1 MRCFFA
7 LVLAAAVAAAQE
19 SESLRPETV
28 EAFQK
33 YVKKREAELDGRRIR
48 GGRFLWVDDDAG
60 RKAMVKSGEIAIEA
74 FSGKGAVEVK
84 GGMIHD
90 WIGAGFMRGATLGQV
105 VAMVQNYD
113 NHKNV
118 YQPEVIDSKLRS
130 KQGNRYKV
138 HLRLLKKKVITV
150 VLNTEH
156 DVEYFPLGPK
166 RTHSRSY
173 TTRIAEV
180 EHPGTANEKERQLSD
195 SHGFLWRLNSY
206 WRFEERD
213 GGVYVE
219 CEAISLTRGVPFGL
233 GMVVMPIVRD
243 LPRESLR
250 RTLEATRDGLNR

>member
-1 MRCFFA
+1 MF
-7 LVLAAAVAAAQE
+7 AAAQE
-19 SESLRPETV
+19 SESLRPETA
-28 EAFQK
+28 EAFRH
-33 YVKKREAELDGRRIR
+33 YVQKREAEMDARRIR
-48 GGRFLWVDDDAG
+48 GGRFLWVDDDAD
-60 RKAMVKSGEIAIEA
+60 RKAMVKSGEIAVEA
-74 FSGKGAVEVK
+74 FSGKGATEVK

-90 WIGAGFMRGATLGQV
+90 WIGAGFMSGATLAQV

-113 NHKNV
+113 DHKNV
-118 YQPEVIDSKLRS
+118 YQPEVIDSKLRD
-130 KQGNRYKV
+130 KNGNRYKV

-180 EHPGTANEKERQLSD
+180 DDPGTAKEKERPLSE

-213 GGVYVE
+213 GGVYIE

-233 GMVVMPIVRD
+233 GMVVMPVIRD

>member
-1 MRCFFA
+1 MRCFFGI
-7 LVLAAAVAAAQE
+7 VIAAVVAAE
-19 SESLRPETV
+19 ETDSLRTETAS
-28 EAFQK
+28 AFQA
-33 YVKKREAELDGRRIR
+33 YVKKREAEMDARRIR
-48 GGRFLWVDDDAG
+48 GGRFLWADDDAD
-60 RKAMVKSGEIAIEA
+60 RKSMVKSGDIAIEA
-74 FSGKGAVEVK
+74 FSGKGAIEVK

-90 WIGAGFMRGATLGQV
+90 WIGAGFMPGTTLDKV

-113 NHKNV
+113 NHKNI
-118 YQPEVIDSKLRS
+118 YQPEVIDSKLRGKS
-130 KQGNRYKV
+130 GNRYKV

-173 TTRIAEV
+173 ATRIAEV
-180 EHPGTANEKERQLSD
+180 DEPGTAREKERPPSE

-213 GGVYVE
+213 GGVYIE